1 MLTLDFTNIMS
12 ESIGEDCGLTSEDIN
27 SLRDK
32 IKEIHFE
39 ILQRRPKELY
49 FLDLPDQNTEEIRSL
64 AEDIRNNSEFF
75 LLLGIGGSALGP
87 KALFEA
93 LKPFYNLKGSPKIFI
108 YDNVDPATL
117 QSILSMINLQKTT
130 VNVITK
136 SGSTLETISS
146 FLILL
151 NALKKVHSKELSKW
165 IIATT
170 NPEKGILREI
180 AIKEGLRTLPIH
192 PQIVGRFSVLSP
204 VGLLLSAVSGINI
217 KAVLKGAKD
226 LSMRCNEENI
236 WKNPAYMY
244 GALMYLMN
252 QKKGKNISVLIPY
265 SDRLKTFSEWYCQL
279 WAESLGKNNQGQT
292 PYPSVGTTD
301 QHSQLQ
307 LWMEG
312 PADKVITFIRI
323 ENYGTDISILP
334 EDIESLG
341 YLKNHT
347 LGQLINLEQE
357 ATELALLKAGRPNLR
372 INIPIIDGYYMGQL
386 FMFFELAT
394 VVAGMLYG
402 VNTFNQPGV
411 EEGKNLV
418 YGVMGRKGYESKRK
432 EVEIYREVIRE
443 SRYRI

>member
-1 MLTLDFTNIMS
+1 MLTLDFTNMMS
-12 ESIGEDCGLTSEDIN
+12 ENIGEDCGLTPEDIN

-32 IKEIHFE
+32 IKEIHSE
-39 ILQRRPKELY
+39 ILQRRPEELY
-49 FLDLPDQNTEEIRSL
+49 FLDLPDQDIEEIQIIAEGIRSH
-64 AEDIRNNSEFF
+64 SEFF

-93 LKPFYNLKGSPKIFI
+93 LKPFYNLKESPKIFI
-108 YDNVDPATL
+108 YDNVDPLTL
-117 QSILSMINLQKTT
+117 QSILSMVNLQKTT
-130 VNVITK
+130 VNVVTK
-136 SGSTLETISS
+136 SGSTLETMSS
-146 FLILL
+146 FLVLL
-151 NALKKVHSKELSKW
+151 NALKKLHGKDFSKW

-170 NPEKGILREI
+170 DPEKGVLREI
-180 AIKEGLRTLPIH
+180 AIKEGFRTLPIL
-192 PQIVGRFSVLSP
+192 PQVVGRFSVLSP
-204 VGLLLSAVSGINI
+204 VGLLLSTVSGINT

-226 LSMRCNEENI
+226 LSIRCNEESL
-236 WKNPAYMY
+236 WENPAYMY

-252 QKKGKNISVLIPY
+252 QKRGKNISVLIPY
-265 SDRLKTFSEWYCQL
+265 SDRLKAFSEWYCQL

-334 EDIESLG
+334 GDIESLA

-357 ATELALLKAGRPNLR
+357 TTELALVKAGRPNLR
-372 INIPIIDGYYMGQL
+372 INIPMIDGYYMGQL

-394 VVAGMLYG
+394 TVAGMLYG
-402 VNTFNQPGV
+402 VNPFNQPGV

-418 YGVMGRKGYESKRK
+418 YGIMGRKGYETKRK
-432 EVEIYREVIRE
+432 EVEIYRDVIRK